1 MYKDQNQV
9 NEIDYFFQDLQ
20 KKVIEKTENSLSPY
34 ATRSHHARRRFPE
47 PEDPRSPFSLDR
59 DRILYSGAF
68 RRYSGK
74 TQVIYFASQLD
85 EMLSSR
91 SIHTLSVSQISRT
104 IGRFL
109 SLNQELIEAIAL
121 SHDLGHSPFGHDGEK
136 FLSRLCEEYGIGQYH
151 HHIQSL
157 HIVDRIAKH
166 GKGLNLTFQVR
177 DGILSHDGEVHN
189 QKLEPVPD
197 KTEVDLTEYIMKRV
211 KGGLLEMMPATMEGC
226 VVRISDTIAYIGQ
239 DIEDAI
245 RIGLISRSD
254 IPEDLR
260 SVIGSTN
267 GEIIDTLVKDV
278 VYNSIEKPY
287 ICFSERISDH
297 LLRLKKF
304 NYQHIYFSEHLKKNH
319 EKIEMAFRLLF
330 ELFLKDLKKD
340 DNKSRIFR
348 HFLLSKDKAY
358 LTVTNDAEKVRDFI
372 GGMTD
377 RYFVEALKDLILPE
391 ISLFQFA
398 STPDSGKTRKS

>member
-1 MYKDQNQV
+1 MA
-9 NEIDYFFQDLQ
+9 EISSRKREIELFFRDLQ
-20 KKVIEKTENSLSPY
+20 QKVIKKTEAGLSPL
-34 ATRSHHARRRFPE
+34 AVRSHQAIRKFKE
-47 PEDPRSPFSLDR
+47 PEDPRSPFALDR

-91 SIHTLSVSQISRT
+91 SIHTLSVAQISRT

-109 SLNQELIEAIAL
+109 GLNQDLIEATAL
-121 SHDLGHSPFGHDGEK
+121 AHDLGHAPFGHDGEK
-136 FLSRLCEEYGIGQYH
+136 FLSVLCVEHAIGEYH

-157 HIVDRIAKH
+157 HIVDHVAKH
-166 GKGLNLTFQVR
+166 GRGLNLTFQVR

-189 QKLEPVPD
+189 QKLSPEPH
-197 KTEVDLTEYIMKRV
+197 KTDEDLERYISARKNGEEV
-211 KGGLLEMMPATMEGC
+211 EMMPATLEGC

-245 RIGLISRSD
+245 RIGLIKRND
-254 IPEDLR
+254 IPQDLR
-260 SVIGSTN
+260 EELGETN

-278 VYNSIEKPY
+278 VYNSHDKSQ
-287 ICFSERISDH
+287 ICFSEQISSK

-304 NYQHIYFSEHLKKNH
+304 NYSSIYHSKYLKKDH
-319 EKIEMAFRLLF
+319 SKIERGFQILF
-330 ELFLKDLKKD
+330 DMFLKDLQTHHQS
-340 DNKSRIFR
+340 SRIYK
-348 HFLLSKDKAY
+348 HFLLSNHESY
-358 LTVTNDAEKVRDFI
+358 LNSTNEAEKVRDFI

-377 RYFVEALKDLILPE
+377 RYFVEVLKDIVIPE
-391 ISLFQFA
+391 ISLNKFENSFNI
-398 STPDSGKTRKS
+398 